1 MNKGIYGIIAVLFI
15 WLCIIT
21 SHMASNSKDIED
33 SNTEISKIVKKLVEK
48 PKRQIK
54 VSADFKK
61 TYFKQEFFKQRKMY
75 GAGHI
80 FTWHGNEYTTDY
92 KEEK

>member
-1 MNKGIYGIIAVLFI
+1 MNKGIYGIIGILFI
-15 WLCIIT
+15 WLCLNT
-21 SHMASNSKDIED
+21 SNIASNSKDIKD

-61 TYFKQEFFKQRKMY
+61 TYFEQEFFKQRRIH
-75 GAGHI
+75 GAGHT
-80 FTWHGNEYTTDY
+80 FTWHGSEYTTDY
-92 KEEK
+92 KDEK

>member
-1 MNKGIYGIIAVLFI
+1 MNKGIYGIVAVLFI

-21 SHMASNSKDIED
+21 SHIASNSKDIED

-54 VSADFKK
+54 VSAGFKK
-61 TYFKQEFFKQRKMY
+61 TYFKQEFFKQRRIH
-75 GAGHI
+75 GAGHE
-80 FTWHGNEYTTDY
+80 FTWHGKTYTTDY

>member
-21 SHMASNSKDIED
+21 SHIASNSKDIED
-33 SNTEISKIVKKLVEK
+33 SNTKSKIVKKLVEK

-61 TYFKQEFFKQRKMY
+61 TYFKQVFFKQRKIH
-75 GAGHI
+75 GAGHTFI
-80 FTWHGNEYTTDY
+80 WHAKAYTTDY